1 MREIRFRGKC
11 RNKGAWVYG
20 SHVQTGVGLH
30 YIIPQNLISNALFET
45 VVDKE
50 SVGQYI
56 GLKDKNGREIYEG
69 DMVKFS
75 DGEEWSTESGY
86 DCCEFENR
94 GKIVYDEECARFD
107 VSNKV
112 GVDYSDLFDC
122 GVDFEVIGNIHEN
135 PELLEVAE

>member
-11 RNKGAWVYG
+11 RNTGAWVYG

-56 GLKDKNGREIYEG
+56 GLKDKNGKGIYEG
-69 DMVKFS
+69 DIVDTTY
-75 DGEEWSTESGY
+75 DGSTFVGVV
-86 DCCEFENR
+86 
-94 GKIVYDEECARFD
+94 VYDLSE
-107 VSNKV
+107 
-112 GVDYSDLFDC
+112 L
-122 GVDFEVIGNIHEN
+122 DFKATDGKEHYRQNFQYLPRCDEIEIIGNIYEN